1 WFSLMGAQS
10 ALIET
15 FQSAG
20 IRALELLALRQSLI
34 SAVPQCPAVSLACPP
49 ANVSCPVQ
57 VCPALAC
64 PTPACPVP
72 LVDLSCPPAGAEL
85 VPDGLDILSACW
97 GYLAGASAG
106 LGLGG
111 ALWRR
116 GGRVDAEAT
125 GVGDRAREQLQ
136 LIRLVTGVSIGDPG
150 LVSTYSPDGDHYAE
164 YTTSDDLRDVQWSG
178 AQGATPPGVNPAH
191 VYRFRQ
197 VPTAAE
203 VQQLIREGSLL
214 IGGVAP
220 PAAAVPAAAAA
231 PVAAPPAAA
240 APQGAI
246 VPRGAGVVGGVPRA
260 GAAAAPAVAGTVWLA
275 IEDFQGVRRCEQM
288 PDPLPQGAVVH
299 GELALVP
306 HGGGF
311 VGARQVALADVDAFV
326 VDDLRVL
333 PVRFNQQGA
342 RRRPYSEA
350 VDMQIVDEPE
360 GGIMLQGP
368 RTTDWVLRSYRDAG
382 LTPVTHHSN
391 WLRRRLAHRRQTEQ
405 CANDVIAGLNALHSP
420 CEQRGPVT
428 AAQRLAT
435 ATILNEVK
443 MAPKSDTHFSRRG
456 AAKELLAS
464 SLSYTA
470 GEAPSP
476 VVRYVRS
483 RVDIPEVG
491 AVTPPVE
498 SVLDGIGRS
507 YVLDYEQA
515 MMKTPDEWSRVLDS
529 EPPVTP
535 YMDEVL
541 KRDPVA
547 YRTFIGDLVKANML
561 GFTHRPKDLV
571 TPFFVAKKSGAQ
583 RLVWDA
589 RVPNRRFR
597 DPPPL
602 AMGTSAAYG
611 RLQLPDD
618 RKEDGS
624 FNTKLFCAQAD
635 VRNYF
640 YALGLREEL
649 GLFFSLPPVVEATDV
664 FTSLGRL
671 IDGASGRVFSR
682 PERSERLRQAS
693 LWLEQR
699 PRVTGGEV
707 ERYVGHLIDHL
718 MLKRELLSILR
729 SLYDF
734 VRECYHVRARLWPS
748 AAREVEQCR
757 RLLPLMS
764 ANLRLQW
771 SPTVFAYD
779 ACLTGMAT
787 CQTTLSSDLVKRI
800 GSVSERWR
808 YRMPS
813 AISARRSALGVRSGG
828 YEASEG
834 PFDVFSDIETAKA
847 PKSTSMDLIK
857 DPWELNPQF
866 TEVPVQA
873 LQGPQWKQVVSARV
887 HVKVPRLPRAASVK
901 RPAASPKIAQKSFL
915 KGRPFVGAT
924 KEERIAHRLRA
935 SGPFTMVGEDER
947 GFLEWNAV
955 APETQACYKGALD
968 DFQTFVDLFELPLH
982 AAAQVDLALMNY
994 ADYAWSIG
1002 LERAAVLKTYA
1013 AYISAHPDFSRKGSL
1028 RLPRFCRALQGW
1040 RRLGPGQTRPPMPW
1054 QVVALVALA
1063 MATQLGSPRAALMVV
1078 TMFWVYLRPSEAVGL
1093 REQDL
1098 FLPSGSRTD
1107 CGFNLRPSA
1116 RGERS
1121 NASLSDESLLLDS
1134 VDVPWLG
1141 PLLARARSGG
1151 PQAPLFRLT
1160 AAQLGVMWRQALELA
1175 EVPAKCVP
1183 YQLRHGGPSHDRL
1196 KRYRS
1201 MGEIKRR
1208 GRWASDYTMKRYE
1221 AHALVQQEPAALP
1234 VDVRRRAEAAP
1245 AKLHAELER
1254 LLARPQRPFVELMR
1268 GSAALAKAVHAA
1280 GWASEGWGYA
1290 GDPRADLLDES
1301 LVDSLV
1307 LRISR
1312 KEVAGVH
1319 VGLDCKTWSRA
1330 RKNDGQGPPPLRD
1343 DANLHGLPLL
1353 AAADAEKVRIA
1364 NRLLANVLRLLAAAV
1379 EAGVPFSLENPRT
1392 SRLWLVPKLLDMAR
1406 DAHAEWASVDYCQ
1419 YQ

>member
-1 WFSLMGAQS
+1 
-10 ALIET
+10 
-15 FQSAG
+15 
-20 IRALELLALRQSLI
+20 
-34 SAVPQCPAVSLACPP
+34 
-49 ANVSCPVQ
+49 
-57 VCPALAC
+57 
-64 PTPACPVP
+64 
-72 LVDLSCPPAGAEL
+72 
-85 VPDGLDILSACW
+85 
-97 GYLAGASAG
+97 
-106 LGLGG
+106 
-111 ALWRR
+111 
-116 GGRVDAEAT
+116 
-125 GVGDRAREQLQ
+125 
-136 LIRLVTGVSIGDPG
+136 
-150 LVSTYSPDGDHYAE
+150 
-164 YTTSDDLRDVQWSG
+164 
-178 AQGATPPGVNPAH
+178 
-191 VYRFRQ
+191 
-197 VPTAAE
+197 
-203 VQQLIREGSLL
+203 
-214 IGGVAP
+214 
-220 PAAAVPAAAAA
+220 
-231 PVAAPPAAA
+231 
-240 APQGAI
+240 
-246 VPRGAGVVGGVPRA
+246 
-260 GAAAAPAVAGTVWLA
+260 
-275 IEDFQGVRRCEQM
+275 
-288 PDPLPQGAVVH
+288 
-299 GELALVP
+299 
-306 HGGGF
+306 
-311 VGARQVALADVDAFV
+311 
-326 VDDLRVL
+326 
-333 PVRFNQQGA
+333 
-342 RRRPYSEA
+342 
-350 VDMQIVDEPE
+350 
-360 GGIMLQGP
+360 
-368 RTTDWVLRSYRDAG
+368 
-382 LTPVTHHSN
+382 
-391 WLRRRLAHRRQTEQ
+391 
-405 CANDVIAGLNALHSP
+405 
-420 CEQRGPVT
+420 
-428 AAQRLAT
+428 
-435 ATILNEVK
+435 
-443 MAPKSDTHFSRRG
+443 MAPKSHTHFSRRG

-464 SLSYTA
+464 SLSYA
-470 GEAPSP
+470 ADEAPSP

-483 RVDIPEVG
+483 RIDIPEVG
-491 AVTPPVE
+491 AVTLPVE

-547 YRTFIGDLVKANML
+547 YHAFIGDLVKANML
-561 GFTHRPKDLV
+561 GFTYRPKDLV

-624 FNTKLFCAQAD
+624 FSTKLFCAQAD

-649 GLFFSLPPVVEATDV
+649 GLFFSLPPVSQASLSQWGVEAVGTPEGPSGGWVWPFLRVVPMGWSWAFWLGQRANAHVCCSASGLGFPRVLTDHGPVPPLDGGVPCLLPYCDNINVIGTDPVRCNVLMHQICDAWRKHGVQIHEVVEATDV

-671 IDGASGRVFSR
+671 IDGASRRVFSR

-699 PRVTGGEV
+699 PRVTGREV
-707 ERYVGHLIDHL
+707 ERYV
-718 MLKRELLSILR
+718 
-729 SLYDF
+729 
-734 VRECYHVRARLWPS
+734 
-748 AAREVEQCR
+748 
-757 RLLPLMS
+757 
-764 ANLRLQW
+764 
-771 SPTVFAYD
+771 
-779 ACLTGMAT
+779 
-787 CQTTLSSDLVKRI
+787 
-800 GSVSERWR
+800 
-808 YRMPS
+808 
-813 AISARRSALGVRSGG
+813 G

-834 PFDVFSDIETAKA
+834 PFDVFSDIETVKA
-847 PKSTSMDLIK
+847 PKSTSVDLAK
-857 DPWELNPQF
+857 GPWELNPQF

-873 LQGPQWKQVVSARV
+873 LQGPQWKQAVSARV
-887 HVKVPRLPRAASVK
+887 HVEEPITIIEGRASNMTSRHITRAQVSRLPRAVSVK
-901 RPAASPKIAQKSFL
+901 RPAASPKIVQKSFL

-947 GFLEWNAV
+947 SFLEWNAV

-982 AAAQVDLALMNY
+982 TAAQVDLALMNY

-1013 AYISAHPDFSRKGSL
+1013 AYISAHPDFSRKG
-1028 RLPRFCRALQGW
+1028 
-1040 RRLGPGQTRPPMPW
+1040 
-1054 QVVALVALA
+1054 
-1063 MATQLGSPRAALMVV
+1063 
-1078 TMFWVYLRPSEAVGL
+1078 PSEAVGL

-1098 FLPSGSRTD
+1098 FLPSGSCTD
-1107 CGFNLRPSA
+1107 YGFNLHPSA
-1116 RGERS
+1116 RGEYS
-1121 NASLSDESLLLDS
+1121 KTSLSDESLLLDS
-1134 VDVPWLG
+1134 VEVPWLG
-1141 PLLARARSGG
+1141 PLLARARSGD

-1160 AAQLGVMWRQALELA
+1160 AAQLGVLWRKSLELA
-1175 EVPAKCVP
+1175 EVPTRCVP
-1183 YQLRHGGPSHDRL
+1183 YQLRRGGPSHDRL

-1201 MGEIKRR
+1201 MDEIKRR

-1221 AHALVQQEPAALP
+1221 AHALVQQELAALP

-1254 LLARPQRPFVELMR
+1254 LLARPQRPFVELMC

-1290 GDPRADLLDES
+1290 DDPRADLLDES
-1301 LVDSLV
+1301 LIGSLV
-1307 LRISR
+1307 LRIPR

-1330 RKNDGQGPPPLRD
+1330 RKNDGRGPSPLRD

-1379 EAGVPFSLENPRT
+1379 EAGVPFSLENPRS

-1419 YQ
+1419 YQVPWKKATTFLLFNWLPAQPSLRLCTGCQ

>member
-1 WFSLMGAQS
+1 MARVGYVLFQYDLPGA
-10 ALIET
+10 
-15 FQSAG
+15 
-20 IRALELLALRQSLI
+20 
-34 SAVPQCPAVSLACPP
+34 
-49 ANVSCPVQ
+49 PVYH
-57 VCPALAC
+57 
-64 PTPACPVP
+64 
-72 LVDLSCPPAGAEL
+72 E
-85 VPDGLDILSACW
+85 
-97 GYLAGASAG
+97 
-106 LGLGG
+106 
-111 ALWRR
+111 
-116 GGRVDAEAT
+116 
-125 GVGDRAREQLQ
+125 
-136 LIRLVTGVSIGDPG
+136 RLVTGVSIGDPG

-164 YTTSDDLRDVQWSG
+164 YTTSDDLRDVRWSG

-220 PAAAVPAAAAA
+220 PAAAAPAAAAA

-246 VPRGAGVVGGVPRA
+246 VPRGAGVVGGAPRA

-275 IEDFQGVRRCEQM
+275 IEDFQGMRRGEQM

-342 RRRPYSEA
+342 RRRPYSES

-405 CANDVIAGLNALHSP
+405 CANDAVAGLNALHPP
-420 CEQRGPVT
+420 CEQRGPIT

-435 ATILNEVK
+435 ATILNEVR

-470 GEAPSP
+470 DEAPSP

-491 AVTPPVE
+491 AVIPPVE

-515 MMKTPDEWSRVLDS
+515 MMKTPDEWSRVLES

-547 YRTFIGDLVKANML
+547 YHTFIGDLVKANML
-561 GFTHRPKDLV
+561 GFTYRPKDLV

-583 RLVWDA
+583 RLVWGA

-624 FNTKLFCAQAD
+624 FSTKLFCAQAD

-649 GLFFSLPPVVEATDV
+649 GLFFSLPPVSQASLSQWGVEAVGTPEGPSGGWVWPFLRVVPMGWSWAFWLGQRANAHVCCSASGLGFPRVLTDHGPVPPLDGGVPCLLPYCDNINVIGTDPVRCNVLMHQICDAWRKHGVQIHEVVEATDV

-671 IDGASGRVFSR
+671 IDGASGRVISR

-699 PRVTGGEV
+699 PRVTGREV

-718 MLKRELLSILR
+718 MMKRELLSILR

-834 PFDVFSDIETAKA
+834 PFDVFSDIETVKA

-887 HVKVPRLPRAASVK
+887 HVKVSRLSRAVSVK
-901 RPAASPKIAQKSFL
+901 RPAASPKIVQKSFL

-947 GFLEWNAV
+947 SFLEWNAV
-955 APETQACYKGALD
+955 APETQAYYKGALD

-982 AAAQVDLALMNY
+982 TAAQVDLALMNY

-1013 AYISAHPDFSRKGSL
+1013 AYISARPDFSRKGSL

-1040 RRLGPGQTRPPMPW
+1040 RRLDPGQTRPLMPW

-1063 MATQLGSPRAALMVV
+1063 MAAQLGSPRVALMVV
-1078 TMFWVYLRPSEAVGL
+1078 TMFWVFLRPSEAVGL

-1098 FLPSGSRTD
+1098 FLPSGSCTD
-1107 CGFNLRPSA
+1107 YGFNLHPSA
-1116 RGERS
+1116 RGEYS
-1121 NASLSDESLLLDS
+1121 KTSLSDESLLLDS
-1134 VDVPWLG
+1134 VEVPWLG
-1141 PLLARARSGG
+1141 PLLARARSGD

-1160 AAQLGVMWRQALELA
+1160 AAQLGVMWRRALGLA
-1175 EVPAKCVP
+1175 EVPTRCVP

-1201 MGEIKRR
+1201 MDEIKRR

-1221 AHALVQQEPAALP
+1221 AHALVQQELAALP

-1254 LLARPQRPFVELMR
+1254 LLARPQRPFVELMC

-1280 GWASEGWGYA
+1280 GWASEGSA
-1290 GDPRADLLDES
+1290 A
-1301 LVDSLV
+1301 
-1307 LRISR
+1307 
-1312 KEVAGVH
+1312 
-1319 VGLDCKTWSRA
+1319 
-1330 RKNDGQGPPPLRD
+1330 LRD
-1343 DANLHGLPLL
+1343 DANLYGLPLL

-1379 EAGVPFSLENPRT
+1379 EAGVPFSLENPRS